1 MASFNKIL
9 VLIMI
14 SLIPKNGTE
23 AFGWG
28 WFWPRLTTS
37 TTTSSTS
44 TSGTSSIPSVYNIS
58 IGNRENTN
66 AELTDYGT
74 MINNLQI
81 NLARFNGTALKGE
94 ATDDQLSLAISTVL
108 ENYRNRSEAAVDS
121 RLAWID
127 EVMLDI
133 VEYAEAL
140 RRDDNNR
147 WLKDFA
153 ENIRG
158 KVAQLDATVR
168 TCLEQNRIVEGI
180 IQDVTNYSTTG
191 CLEGRLKDLFELR
204 EAVKSNLTEFLGN
217 VEDVEDRIEACIDP
231 DFDDETNE
239 LYQEACVSSI
249 ILQVEMDS
257 LKLGYTVSSLT
268 AAVEPTLGLAKAGFL
283 ECLANL
289 ASYAFDAALE
299 LRQRINE
306 CTS

>member
-1 MASFNKIL
+1 MHKSIEANVAVDILVKHFSRMASFNKIL

-66 AELTDYGT
+66 AEITDYGT

-158 KVAQLDATVR
+158 KVAQLDGTVR
-168 TCLEQNRIVEGI
+168 TCLDQNRIVEGI

-204 EAVKSNLTEFLGN
+204 EAVKNNLTEFLGN

-239 LYQEACVSSI
+239 LYQEACVSS
-249 ILQVEMDS
+249 VS
-257 LKLGYTVSSLT
+257 L
-268 AAVEPTLGLAKAGFL
+268 E
-283 ECLANL
+283 N
-289 ASYAFDAALE
+289 
-299 LRQRINE
+299 
-306 CTS
+306 